1 MNIDDLLSWCE
12 EMIEKYKIAK
22 EDVDNL
28 DEILNSI
35 DEEVM
40 NGTEWQEDEEEPD
53 FED

>member
-1 MNIDDLLSWCE
+1 MNIDELLAWCD
-12 EMIEKYKIAK
+12 EMIEKYRIAK
-22 EDVDNL
+22 EDVVALQN
-28 DEILNSI
+28 ILNGI